1 MLRLLLDQMLDTEVA
16 SVLHEQ
22 GYDVIRVSEI
32 GMSRSDDGQ
41 ILDQAIID
49 NRILVTLDE
58 HFGNWCVLPLSS
70 HPGVIRVKANPAV
83 TNAILSVLLPFLNDH
98 QCVRFAN
105 RLVIVGANRLRW
117 IATDPDFG
125 VNSHDKRQAT

>member
-16 SVLHEQ
+16 AMLREQ
-22 GYDVIRVSEI
+22 GYDAIRVSEI

-41 ILDQAIID
+41 ILDRAIID

-58 HFGNWCVLPLSS
+58 HFGNWCVLPLAS

-83 TNAILSVLLPFLNDH
+83 TSTILSVLLPFLNDH
-98 QCVRFAN
+98 QSVRFAN

-117 IATDPDFG
+117 IATGAGFG
-125 VNSHDKRQAT
+125 TK